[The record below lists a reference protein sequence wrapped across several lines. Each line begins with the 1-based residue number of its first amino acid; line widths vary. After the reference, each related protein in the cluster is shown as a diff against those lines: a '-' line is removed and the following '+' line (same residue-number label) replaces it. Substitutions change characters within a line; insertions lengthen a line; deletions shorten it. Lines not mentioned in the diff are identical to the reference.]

1 MDYIERKTSF
11 KNVYNL
17 YNNLTDIKKQL
28 ILEKI
33 KLEDNPE
40 YKNFLQTYF
49 NEPSK
54 YFLKVFKNNPIVIGK
69 KYNKNKSF
77 KIKIEPKNSPKRKVK
92 KAYSIKNEIKNMTSS
107 DQSSSDQNKPN
118 IPKDNTNNNNNL
130 KPGQRYV
137 DDLELN
143 DIFSNFKNIQR
154 TNKNKI
160 RYNLTIN
167 DIKKFRAENL
177 ENSKSIKARMI
188 MRKKTIKLMKKLNT
202 QDTNKNENNNNNSNN
217 NIRRVSTITDNNNI
231 SSTSNNSIKNSN
243 TKKSMDKAKKVEF
256 NINSNDSFP
265 SMNKNN
271 NININTN
278 NLLKNNH
285 NFSKEKN
292 TITLSNYSPSKSNY
306 NISKNE
312 NNSSNYN
319 FTFKRFLSSLNEK
332 KIDIFQKQNQFLT
345 SEKYRLFKKE
355 LAKKLVSQE
364 KTFINDINSRNKAKK
379 ISIYM
384 SNKLKIPKDQLL
396 MNKTEYFRINTVI
409 KSRLSNQMNHEFK
422 ENIYDWEKNL
432 KNFENKTKYEE
443 TIIDP
448 IYNNYPKK
456 RFYSLNNEYLTKRI
470 PIKNLKKF
478 VCSIENIKK
487 NFNGL
492 YIKGKNLLELEH
504 ELAKGI
510 KGKKILNNFEEILPY
525 SSLRDELYAKHFQ
538 L

>member
-1 MDYIERKTSF
+1 MDYVERKTSF

-33 KLEDNPE
+33 KLEENPE
-40 YKNFLQTYF
+40 YKKFLQTYF
-49 NEPSK
+49 NDPSK
-54 YFLKVFKNNPIVIGK
+54 YFLKAYKNNPIVIWK

-77 KIKIEPKNSPKRKVK
+77 KIKIDLKHSPKKKPK
-92 KAYSIKNEIKNMTSS
+92 KAYSIKNEIITSS
-107 DQSSSDQNKPN
+107 DQSSSDQNKQN
-118 IPKDNTNNNNNL
+118 MQKDNTNTNNNL
-130 KPGQRYV
+130 KAGQRYIN
-137 DDLELN
+137 DLELN
-143 DIFSNFKNIQR
+143 DIFSNFKSIQKINR
-154 TNKNKI
+154 NKI
-160 RYNLTIN
+160 RYNLTVN

-177 ENSKSIKARMI
+177 ENSKSIKARMV
-188 MRKKTIKLMKKLNT
+188 MRKKTIKLMKKLNSLDIN
-202 QDTNKNENNNNNSNN
+202 QNENNNTNNSNKI
-217 NIRRVSTITDNNNI
+217 IRRISTTDNNI
-231 SSTSNNSIKNSN
+231 SNTSNSSIKKTNKKNSI
-243 TKKSMDKAKKVEF
+243 DKTKKVEF
-256 NINSNDSFP
+256 NINTNDSFP
-265 SMNKNN
+265 NTNRNN
-271 NININTN
+271 NTNINTN
-278 NLLKNNH
+278 NVLKNNQTL
-285 NFSKEKN
+285 FKEKN
-292 TITLSNYSPSKSNY
+292 TITIPNDSPSKSNY

-319 FTFKRFLSSLNEK
+319 FTFNRFLSSLNEN
-332 KIDIFQKQNQFLT
+332 KIDIYQKQRQFLT
-345 SEKYRLFKKE
+345 TEKFRLFKKE
-355 LAKKLVSQE
+355 LGKSLVSQE
-364 KTFINDINSRNKAKK
+364 KTFINDINSKNQAKK

-396 MNKTEYFRINTVI
+396 MNKTEYFRINTEM
-409 KSRLSNQMNHEFK
+409 KSRLSNQVKHEFK
-422 ENIYDWEKNL
+422 EKLYDWEKNL
-432 KNFENKTKYEE
+432 KNFDHKIKYEE

-478 VCSIENIKK
+478 VNNIDNIKK

-525 SSLRDELYAKHFQ
+525 SSLRDEVYAKHFQ